1 MKIERQPSEPFA
13 MPQAQAS
20 SAHLPLRLAVRAD
33 ISSEERVIDPVVVP
47 TQVRNETH
55 MTQSGPKVGGG
66 ESPRGSSG
74 VVLDDRLLA
83 SLAREVEESDPIA
96 WGALDLDRDA
106 AYRLM
111 ASQIA
116 EMFRDHEKAGRER
129 DEQLLLALASC
140 VKLAVE
146 NFVLHQR
153 LMLALRQTR
162 ILDKSA
168 E

>member
-1 MKIERQPSEPFA
+1 M
-13 MPQAQAS
+13 
-20 SAHLPLRLAVRAD
+20 
-33 ISSEERVIDPVVVP
+33 
-47 TQVRNETH
+47 TET
-55 MTQSGPKVGGG
+55 GPEVGDG
-66 ESPRGSSG
+66 ESPRGSFG
-74 VVLDDRLLA
+74 IVLDDRLLA
-83 SLAREVEESDPIA
+83 SLAREVEELDPIA

-116 EMFRDHEKAGRER
+116 EMFRDHEKAGLGR
-129 DEQLLLALASC
+129 DEQLLLALASS

-162 ILDKSA
+162 VLNGSA

>member
-1 MKIERQPSEPFA
+1 
-13 MPQAQAS
+13 
-20 SAHLPLRLAVRAD
+20 
-33 ISSEERVIDPVVVP
+33 
-47 TQVRNETH
+47 
-55 MTQSGPKVGGG
+55 MTRTGPEVGDGG
-66 ESPRGSSG
+66 SPRGACG
-74 VVLDDRLLA
+74 IVLDDRLLA
-83 SLAREVEESDPIA
+83 SFAREVEQLDPIA

-116 EMFRDHEKAGRER
+116 EMFRDHEKAGRGR

-146 NFVLHQR
+146 NFVLHRR
-153 LMLALRQTR
+153 LMLALQKTHAP
-162 ILDKSA
+162 KGST